1 MFLTSSSI
9 KYLNINILKIKPQN
23 FYQFLFQDTIK
34 MTTPIANNELKKEM
48 KLKKSKGQGLI
59 LQAYGNKLSINI
71 EKIEIGLN
79 LPLNIKHL
87 WASARL

>member
-48 KLKKSKGQGLI
+48 KLKKSKG
-59 LQAYGNKLSINI
+59 
-71 EKIEIGLN
+71 
-79 LPLNIKHL
+79 
-87 WASARL
+87 